1 MTVSDKNSEDSFS
14 NINAWPPKTS
24 FKYTNHCPQYD
35 TEVSTPETITQDF
48 FVFNH
53 NETRE
58 QNEQIRRER
67 DLGLDKKTK
76 NEELVM
82 MNASLLLVGD
92 SLDLFSVKFWL

>member
-1 MTVSDKNSEDSFS
+1 VDVGSLPNHVKYCVSVLYLLRANIRTSPVGISYTYSMTVSDKNSEDSFS

-24 FKYTNHCPQYD
+24 LKYTNHCPQYD

-58 QNEQIRRER
+58 A
-67 DLGLDKKTK
+67 K
-76 NEELVM
+76 
-82 MNASLLLVGD
+82 
-92 SLDLFSVKFWL
+92 